1 MDQPS
6 KGRGKWLVTI
16 TGVVVLYWL
25 AILIA
30 THVPLAKSQNPGRSW
45 DKLGHLAAFAGL
57 SALLCLTGATLWR
70 PSWRL
75 YASVFMMVAAYGA
88 MDELSQRFSPG
99 RSSDFRDWIADLLGA
114 GIGILCFAV
123 THRFAARRV

>member
-6 KGRGKWLVTI
+6 KGRGKWQVAI
-16 TGVVVLYWL
+16 VGVLVLYWL

-45 DKLGHLAAFAGL
+45 DKQGHLAAFAGL
-57 SALLCLTGATLWR
+57 SVLLCLAGATLWR

-75 YASVFMMVAAYGA
+75 YAGVFMVVAAYGA
-88 MDELSQRFSPG
+88 IDELSQRFSPG
-99 RSSDFRDWIADLLGA
+99 RFSDFRDWIADMLGA
-114 GIGILCFAV
+114 GIGMMCFAV
-123 THRFAARRV
+123 VYHFAARRV

>member
-6 KGRGKWLVTI
+6 KGRGKWQVAI
-16 TGVVVLYWL
+16 VGVVVLYWL

-30 THVPLAKSQNPGRSW
+30 THVPLAKSQSPGRSW

-75 YASVFMMVAAYGA
+75 YTGVFMVVAVYGA
-88 MDELSQRFSPG
+88 ADEFSQRFSPG
-99 RSSDFRDWIADLLGA
+99 RFSDFRDWIADMLGA

-123 THRFAARRV
+123 IYHFAPRRV